1 MEGSTWKL
9 EKQEEIHDS
18 LLDGGRDQRSRVV
31 ERLDIEVTWEGQWS
45 VSVEPQGPTQSPS
58 RPLNIPLT
66 GATGPS

>member
-31 ERLDIEVTWEGQWS
+31 ERLDIEVT
-45 VSVEPQGPTQSPS
+45 
-58 RPLNIPLT
+58 
-66 GATGPS
+66 